1 MAQKIVPS
9 EAQEKTLEAHRRAL
23 LDRVKD
29 NPAHELADVA
39 VEGKYL
45 VFRFAWKGE
54 IDLSKEE
61 IK

>member
-1 MAQKIVPS
+1 MPTPEPSKAQR
-9 EAQEKTLEAHRRAL
+9 ETLEAQRRAL

-39 VEGKYL
+39 VEGEFL

-54 IDLSKEE
+54 IDLSKEG

>member
-1 MAQKIVPS
+1 MVDREPSQAQK
-9 EAQEKTLEAHRRAL
+9 ETLEAQRRAL

-39 VEGKYL
+39 IEGAYL

-54 IDLSKEE
+54 LIDLEKEK
-61 IK
+61 I